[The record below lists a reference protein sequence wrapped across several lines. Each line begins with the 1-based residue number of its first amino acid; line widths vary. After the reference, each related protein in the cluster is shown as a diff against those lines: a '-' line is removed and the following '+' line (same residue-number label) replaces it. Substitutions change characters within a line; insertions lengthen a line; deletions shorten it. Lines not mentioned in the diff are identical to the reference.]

1 VKVLSK
7 GRGLVGPPT
16 QAQADAKVLD
26 LEEQVKAL
34 RDAKDR
40 AQVSVCACNEIHV
53 PLLSV
58 CPSV

>member
-1 VKVLSK
+1 MVW
-7 GRGLVGPPT
+7 LVHRS

-40 AQVSVCACNEIHV
+40 AQVSVCACNETHV
-53 PLLSV
+53 PLSSICLSV
-58 CPSV
+58 